1 MITNT
6 GLSEICKLL
15 GNLSNGTEFTY
26 IAYGT
31 GTGAESSSDTTLG
44 SETDRG
50 LATMELVSTLAPQ
63 DTVKWYR
70 YFITDSDVTIA
81 EVGVF
86 NASSGGDMLG
96 RKLLSPTVFA
106 GKGSVIYVEFKAMI
120 SDGGYSGGST

>member
-1 MITNT
+1 MLTDT
-6 GLSEICKLL
+6 GLSEVCKLL
-15 GNLSNGTEFTY
+15 GNLANGTEFTY

-31 GTGAESSSDTTLG
+31 GTGAEDSSDTSLG
-44 SETDRG
+44 NETDRG
-50 LATMELVSTLAPQ
+50 LATIELTSTLAPQ

-70 YFITDSDVTIA
+70 YFVVDDDVTIN

-96 RKLLSPTVFA
+96 RKKLTSGVFA
-106 GKGSVIYVEFKAMI
+106 GKGNVVYVEFKAMM